1 MTIMKFNSYPNFS
14 ELSSALLA
22 EWISEIDDAAL
33 ARRPAYFALA
43 GGSTPAPLYR
53 SLDTMLA
60 RRDICNL
67 HLVAT
72 DERWVADSDAQSNE
86 GLFKQC
92 MPLSYGK
99 QWQLLSLKNAA
110 STPEV
115 ATEAISER
123 LSQQI
128 PQSFNAVLLGMGTD
142 GHVASLFPGAPTQHD
157 DLTCLAALHPQTRQS
172 RMSLSL
178 PRLLDSKK
186 IWLVITGAEK
196 RQILESAAQT
206 DLPISRLL
214 REARCN
220 IEVFWCP

>member
-14 ELSSALLA
+14 ELSSALLS
-22 EWISEIDDAAL
+22 EWISEIDQAAL

-43 GGSTPAPLYR
+43 GGSTPAPMYR

-72 DERWVADSDAQSNE
+72 DERWVPDNDSQSNE

-99 QWQLLSLKNAA
+99 QWHLLSLKNTA

-115 ATEAISER
+115 AAEAISER
-123 LSQQI
+123 LSKQI

-142 GHVASLFPGAPTQHD
+142 GHIASLFPGAPIQHD

-214 REARCN
+214 REAGCN